1 MFVFLDT
8 TGSRGSGRGCSR
20 GCRARLR
27 ARSARDFTRI
37 KKVPAGFAR
46 ASRATPAGFAR
57 EGVDEVVREV
67 VRASCG
73 LRAGFAREARWLRAR
88 RRGRSR
94 ARSRARIRGSFR
106 VNVNR
111 PLRFPFSGR
120 AF

>member
-37 KKVPAGFAR
+37 EKVPAGFAR
-46 ASRATPAGFAR
+46 PSRATPAGFAR

-73 LRAGFAREARWLRAR
+73 LRAGFARA
-88 RRGRSR
+88 SR
-94 ARSRARIRGSFR
+94 ATPAGFALEGADEVVREVVHEFVAVF
-106 VNVNR
+106 V
-111 PLRFPFSGR
+111 LM
-120 AF
+120 